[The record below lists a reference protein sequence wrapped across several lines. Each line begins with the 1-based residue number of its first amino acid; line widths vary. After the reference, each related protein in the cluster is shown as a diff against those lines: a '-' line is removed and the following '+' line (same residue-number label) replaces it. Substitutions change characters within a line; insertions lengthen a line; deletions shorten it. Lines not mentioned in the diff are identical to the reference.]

1 MADFDVIRDQTLM
14 FFLDHL
20 IGKGQSRT
28 LHDLSCQFGA
38 KGFTKEMRQIAG
50 GSQAGLKKFLL
61 KFPSLFTI
69 DGETVLLTPLISDHD
84 GSAVRDYTKETTE
97 FFTEKLNSYGIAE
110 VPLKSLFGHRSQA
123 SSEIRHVSGQNVK
136 EFREF
141 LEKYSSIFVV
151 RDDYVVLK
159 SVLDQLE
166 QDGHNNQ
173 LRRMPEEIQH
183 DPYLMQQLVQDLED
197 KVYSLTET
205 YSNKISID
213 LLYNAMQSKE
223 QLPALWNDFIK
234 VPTDLITFLHM
245 NSRIFL
251 VQGQMVSL
259 TNERLTVLRDKKQ
272 QIQLEPDQYSS
283 QSQIQQ
289 QSPSRKVQQQNVATS
304 SSSSSSNGRMAR
316 TSSSSQQSAV
326 NQRIR
331 SQIIKIV
338 SQGCHN
344 SPSTSSLLASDHQN
358 YRHFPNNNDEP
369 LSIDNQNDSNQYD
382 SIDLQLIKPRIV
394 VKNKD
399 CEMIVDEIFASS
411 IGGNCPVIGFD
422 VEGVNLGTSGEVT
435 LIQISYK
442 RTVNRSNNSS
452 IQIVLFDVFLNPTM
466 IQNGLKRLLE
476 SEDIV
481 KVGHDVRTNSVSLYR
496 SFGITLKNVFDT
508 QVAHLIIQQQ
518 STGRPA
524 YKPTKYISF
533 YTLCNVYGGL
543 NLNPKQKDRLHKIYR
558 KDYKYWKNRPLIDEM
573 IQFAVTEVYAL
584 YPTVYENLSG
594 QIRTEYEPLFKQLV
608 YESVFAYINIDE
620 IKQLKRQRKFELELT
635 DLKLKLFNND
645 KKKIVLSN
653 REIRLLRYID
663 ITEEIRNK
671 IEGPMNVAKKLKRF
685 ENRKHN
691 GINGEENNKSVGE
704 SDSDVGDSD
713 VECYIDTENRVL
725 MDDYYY
731 SEKQTSS
738 LSPSSREYD
747 HSGEFNS
754 SGIGLESQQ
763 CCHCHCHRKSSAANK
778 MNGQTSLSPILSLEP
793 HPAQSPQSSSS
804 SSSSLPKC
812 DIGTQTLS
820 TGDIV
825 ITKIYQ
831 LNHGANNM
839 HGPLSK

>member
-1 MADFDVIRDQTLM
+1 M
-14 FFLDHL
+14 
-20 IGKGQSRT
+20 
-28 LHDLSCQFGA
+28 
-38 KGFTKEMRQIAG
+38 
-50 GSQAGLKKFLL
+50 
-61 KFPSLFTI
+61 
-69 DGETVLLTPLISDHD
+69 ISDHD

-213 LLYNAMQSKE
+213 LLYNSMQSKE

-272 QIQLEPDQYSS
+272 QIKLESNLYSS

-289 QSPSRKVQQQNVATS
+289 LSVRKLQQQHVPS
-304 SSSSSSNGRMAR
+304 PSSSNGRMAR
-316 TSSSSQQSAV
+316 TSCSSQQSVV

-442 RTVNRSNNSS
+442 RTVNGN
-452 IQIVLFDVFLNPTM
+452 
-466 IQNGLKRLLE
+466 
-476 SEDIV
+476 
-481 KVGHDVRTNSVSLYR
+481 
-496 SFGITLKNVFDT
+496 
-508 QVAHLIIQQQ
+508 
-518 STGRPA
+518 
-524 YKPTKYISF
+524 
-533 YTLCNVYGGL
+533 
-543 NLNPKQKDRLHKIYR
+543 
-558 KDYKYWKNRPLIDEM
+558 
-573 IQFAVTEVYAL
+573 
-584 YPTVYENLSG
+584 
-594 QIRTEYEPLFKQLV
+594 
-608 YESVFAYINIDE
+608 
-620 IKQLKRQRKFELELT
+620 
-635 DLKLKLFNND
+635 NND
-645 KKKIVLSN
+645 SS
-653 REIRLLRYID
+653 
-663 ITEEIRNK
+663 
-671 IEGPMNVAKKLKRF
+671 
-685 ENRKHN
+685 ENR
-691 GINGEENNKSVGE
+691 ILNKS
-704 SDSDVGDSD
+704 DS
-713 VECYIDTENRVL
+713 
-725 MDDYYY
+725 
-731 SEKQTSS
+731 
-738 LSPSSREYD
+738 
-747 HSGEFNS
+747 F
-754 SGIGLESQQ
+754 
-763 CCHCHCHRKSSAANK
+763 
-778 MNGQTSLSPILSLEP
+778 
-793 HPAQSPQSSSS
+793 
-804 SSSSLPKC
+804 
-812 DIGTQTLS
+812 
-820 TGDIV
+820 
-825 ITKIYQ
+825 
-831 LNHGANNM
+831 
-839 HGPLSK
+839 